1 MIKLGVYTAVNFLG
15 TLLIIEDALNKRV
28 GILRRTSELATVY
41 DGWPACDASKPA
53 RSQADKQAKTEG
65 DAYAD

>member
-41 DGWPACDASKPA
+41 DGWPACDA
-53 RSQADKQAKTEG
+53 
-65 DAYAD
+65 